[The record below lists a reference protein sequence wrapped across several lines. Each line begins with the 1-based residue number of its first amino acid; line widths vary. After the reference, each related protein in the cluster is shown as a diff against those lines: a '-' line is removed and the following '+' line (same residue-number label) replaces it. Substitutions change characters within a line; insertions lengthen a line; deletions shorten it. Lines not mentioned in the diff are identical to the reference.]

1 MGLKLDPIQYA
12 GAFDIIQILL
22 HLNHVTHTKKKSFCE
37 PPTPLTAFS
46 WNNKI
51 SYL

>member
-37 PPTPLTAFS
+37 IPPHPPHCFL
-46 WNNKI
+46 
-51 SYL
+51 LEQ